1 MRAGIRREHVGSSTH
16 TVHTHTHTVVI
27 QTKKRN
33 IHTNKKGMEMQRGK
47 SKQIA
52 HPILISLAAMQVERA
67 PVCLCIAEFEL
78 KPEERERVKDNKKTT
93 TKRLAICLFI

>member
-16 TVHTHTHTVVI
+16 THTVVI
-27 QTKKRN
+27 QRKKKE
-33 IHTNKKGMEMQRGK
+33 IHTNKNGMEMQKGK

-78 KPEERERVKDNKKTT
+78 KPEREKVKDNKKNT
-93 TKRLAICLFI
+93 TKRLAICLFIKRGAR